1 MSLKLG
7 TLLIDITCSTPYREE
22 IANFKQFHGTKLHHR
37 LPLSPF
43 LIGKEREREYA
54 YIYIHAVVKLTKC
67 CFCMSISERE
77 RENVLPWA
85 TDAVGLSRD
94 GVRHY
99 SN

>member
-43 LIGKEREREYA
+43 LIGKERESMH
-54 YIYIHAVVKLTKC
+54 IVKLTKC

-94 GVRHY
+94 GVGHY

>member
-54 YIYIHAVVKLTKC
+54 YSQINKMLLLHVYI
-67 CFCMSISERE
+67 RE
-77 RENVLPWA
+77 RKRECSTLGYGRGWSVPRR
-85 TDAVGLSRD
+85 S
-94 GVRHY
+94 
-99 SN
+99 